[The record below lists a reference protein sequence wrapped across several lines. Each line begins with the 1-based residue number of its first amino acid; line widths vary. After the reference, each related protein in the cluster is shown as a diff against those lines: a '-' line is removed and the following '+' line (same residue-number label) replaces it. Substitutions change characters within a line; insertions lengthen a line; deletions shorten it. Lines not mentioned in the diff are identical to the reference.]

1 MADNFD
7 PDAFLANSPAPKEGG
22 FDPDAFLAAPR
33 RVTVTPGQE
42 KYVEDEALLAKNR
55 GAVPD
60 AAKAAGWAG
69 GNAALMYLP
78 RAAAAGYE
86 SFVEDKPYKQALKEQ
101 TEYEEALYRQNPK
114 ASMVGTGVG
123 LVGGLAVP
131 LGPVATLGKAA
142 NAATAAKLGSTAG
155 KVAEGATT
163 GSILS
168 GVSGIAATAD
178 PSTAL
183 MDAAIGAGVGGAAT
197 PLLGAL
203 GNYFTKLPAVRDAS
217 GNLTADAERAIDTA
231 FKGRM
236 TADDI
241 ASFKNELIA
250 SFEKSGISP
259 AAAREALLLK
269 EKMTPT
275 ASLVTGKKAP
285 ESASYIGE
293 QAAKEGAEAV
303 AQKAETLAGQAPV
316 AGDIGRLVHGA
327 ETTTHGAGTQAYD
340 DLGKYVET
348 FKPEASNLFLPAIQ
362 KELYGAAGSGSRFA
376 TTAEDLATMKYGN
389 AAEAFKLIENG
400 IHSNNFLIKDP
411 VLGEAR
417 FDMANVGAIKKT
429 LNELER
435 SAGGSDRVA
444 VKRIKAGFDTALND
458 AFAKNLF
465 NGNAQALTDFRAAD
479 ALWRKYKVNFY
490 DKTGPSA
497 GTFKKALDSMLDQQ
511 LGKMPQ
517 NLPGTA
523 AETAQGIMTAGLL
536 NKTYGTDLY
545 NRMSRAL
552 NNDPAALATIK
563 SEMRNNVLANPADM
577 KAFSKSIDDFLKN
590 HGGPNGLANKI
601 FDKPGELADLRRLSE
616 AAKIIENRP
625 ISQPEKQY
633 ALSKV
638 AGKLTSL
645 AAAAIG
651 FPLHGPAGALAGYI
665 GSEVSGAAKGAVQ
678 GALARRAEAAGAPKA
693 FRKAPESMRVFDQ
706 APDTGSLVRNI
717 PALGGVGV
725 PGYVEPTTVRPIARA
740 SGGRVAAKL
749 VSEVERAKKTV
760 NNRTKV
766 LLDADDSHVARALEI
781 ANQNLEG

>member
-7 PDAFLANSPAPKEGG
+7 PDAFLASGSPPSGGG
-22 FDPDAFLAAPR
+22 FDPDAFLAGPK
-33 RVTVTPGQE
+33 RVTATPGQE
-42 KYVEDEALLAKNR
+42 KYAEDEALLAKNR

-60 AAKAAGWAG
+60 AVKAGAWNA
-69 GNAALMYLP
+69 GNAALFYAP
-78 RAAAAGYE
+78 RAATAAYTAYT
-86 SFVEDKPYKQALKEQ
+86 EDKPYAQALKEQ
-101 TEYEEALYRQNPK
+101 TEYEEALSRQHPT

-131 LGPVATLGKAA
+131 LGPVGTLGKAA
-142 NAATAAKLGSTAG
+142 EAATAARLGATAG
-155 KVAEGATT
+155 KVAEGATI
-163 GSILS
+163 GSTMS
-168 GVSGIAATAD
+168 GVSGLLATGD
-178 PSTAL
+178 PKEAIK
-183 MDAAIGAGVGGAAT
+183 DAAIGAGVGGAAA
-197 PLLGAL
+197 PVLGAL
-203 GNYFTKLPAVRDAS
+203 GNYFTKLPAVTKAN
-217 GNLTADAERAIDTA
+217 GNLTDEAERAIDTA
-231 FKGRM
+231 FKGKLND
-236 TADDI
+236 ADI
-241 ASFKNELIA
+241 ASFKTELIA
-250 SFEKSGISP
+250 AFEKKGISP
-259 AAAREALLLK
+259 EAAREALLTK
-269 EKMTPT
+269 EGMTPT
-275 ASLVTGKKAP
+275 ASIVTGKKAP
-285 ESASYIGE
+285 ESAAYIGE
-293 QAAKEGAEAV
+293 QAAKEGAEAI
-303 AQKAETLAGQAPV
+303 AKKAETLAGQAPA
-316 AGDIGRLVHGA
+316 AGDIGRLVHRA

-362 KELYGAAGSGSRFA
+362 KELYGTAGSRFA
-376 TTAEDLATMKYGN
+376 TTAEDLTTMNLGK

-411 VLGEAR
+411 TLGEAR

-444 VKRIKAGFDTALND
+444 VKRIKAGFDEALND

-465 NGNAQALTDFRAAD
+465 NGNAQALVDFRAAD
-479 ALWRKYKVNFY
+479 ALWRKYKVNFH
-490 DKTGPSA
+490 DRTGPSA

-552 NNDPAALATIK
+552 NNDPAALTTIK
-563 SEMRNNVLANPADM
+563 NEMRNNVLANPADM

-590 HGGPNGLANKI
+590 HGGPNGLATKI

-645 AAAAIG
+645 AAAGIG
-651 FPLHGPAGALAGYI
+651 FPLHGPLGAAAGYI

-678 GALARRAEAAGAPKA
+678 GVLARRAEAAGAPKA
-693 FRKAPESMRVFDQ
+693 FRKAPKPMRVFDQ

>member
-7 PDAFLANSPAPKEGG
+7 PDAFLASGSPASGGG
-22 FDPDAFLAAPR
+22 FDPDAFLAGPR

-42 KYVEDEALLAKNR
+42 KYAEDEALTAKYR

-60 AAKAAGWAG
+60 EVKTFAKNA
-69 GNAALMYLP
+69 GNAALFYAP
-78 RAAAAGYE
+78 RAASALYTSYA
-86 SFVEDKPYKQALKEQ
+86 EDKPLAEAWEEEKALD
-101 TEYEEALYRQNPK
+101 EARSRQSPK
-114 ASMVGTGVG
+114 ASMAGTGTG
-123 LVGGLAVP
+123 LVLGLGVP
-131 LGPVATLGKAA
+131 LGPVGTLGKAA
-142 NAATAAKLGSTAG
+142 EAATAARLGATAG
-155 KVAEGATT
+155 KVAEGATI
-163 GSILS
+163 GSTMS
-168 GVSGIAATAD
+168 GVSGLLATGD
-178 PSTAL
+178 PKEAIK
-183 MDAAIGAGVGGAAT
+183 DAAIGAGVGGAAA
-197 PLLGAL
+197 PVLGAL

-259 AAAREALLLK
+259 AAAREALLVK
-269 EKMTPT
+269 ESMTPT
-275 ASLVTGKKAP
+275 ASIVTGKKAP

-293 QAAKEGAEAV
+293 QAAKEGTETV
-303 AQKAETLAGQAPV
+303 AQKAEALAGQAPTSGDV
-316 AGDIGRLVHGA
+316 ARLIHGA

-362 KELYGAAGSGSRFA
+362 KELYGTVGSRFA
-376 TTAEDLATMKYGN
+376 TTAEDLTTMNLGK

-400 IHSNNFLIKDP
+400 INSRNFLIKNP
-411 VLGEAR
+411 ATGVAQ
-417 FDMANVGAIKKT
+417 FDMANVGAVKKT

-444 VKRIKAGFDTALND
+444 VKRIKAGFDEALND

-465 NGNAQALTDFRAAD
+465 NGNAQALVDFRAAD
-479 ALWRKYKVNFY
+479 ALWRKYKVNFH
-490 DKTGPSA
+490 DRTGPSA
-497 GTFKKALDSMLDQQ
+497 GTFKKALDAMLDQQ

-517 NLPGTA
+517 SLPGTA

-552 NNDPAALATIK
+552 SNDPAALATIK

-625 ISQPEKQY
+625 ISQPDKQY

-645 AAAAIG
+645 AAAGIG

-678 GALARRAEAAGAPKA
+678 GALARKAEAAGAPKA

-717 PALGGVGV
+717 PAFGGVGV
-725 PGYVEPTTVRPIARA
+725 PGYVEPTTLPPVARA
-740 SGGRVAAKL
+740 SGGRVSAKL